1 MHNDEMHF
9 MKRCGNISSMKIYQ
23 LYLRNQIN
31 NVIVYLRCWAL
42 VNDKGVRTRVR
53 ACSRFIHSIA
63 RPHLYRK
70 KKSSALCTHD
80 NNVVMQNVQQ
90 FVYTALTNPMD
101 VTFSMRLKMLF
112 HFALLS
118 FYQHVLCIQNNIFIG
133 SIHNP
138 PVSCFVIREE
148 RHGVHVCANVFFW
161 CTVSRQLAISV
172 LQLPCKCIHHQIFL
186 PELNVIVPSI
196 ECSHMYVLLY
206 AHIFMHLNV

>member
-1 MHNDEMHF
+1 M
-9 MKRCGNISSMKIYQ
+9 
-23 LYLRNQIN
+23 
-31 NVIVYLRCWAL
+31 
-42 VNDKGVRTRVR
+42 R

-148 RHGVHVCANVFFW
+148 RHGVHVCANVFFG
-161 CTVSRQLAISV
+161 VLFPGNLLSRFCNCHANAYIIKYFCQ
-172 LQLPCKCIHHQIFL
+172 
-186 PELNVIVPSI
+186 N
-196 ECSHMYVLLY
+196 
-206 AHIFMHLNV
+206 